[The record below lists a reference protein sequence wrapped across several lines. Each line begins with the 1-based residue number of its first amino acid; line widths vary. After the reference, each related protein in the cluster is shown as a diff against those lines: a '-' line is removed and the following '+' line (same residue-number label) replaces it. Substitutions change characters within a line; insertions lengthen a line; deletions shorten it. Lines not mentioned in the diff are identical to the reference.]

1 MTVASSIQYAK
12 PGPSIDRF
20 YMSSSKL
27 RAFLAVAQHGSFSAA
42 ARALGVT
49 QPTLTTQVQGLEQQ
63 YRVEL
68 FHRRGRRIEL
78 SAVGQRLLPVVR
90 QMSSLETEAYNLL
103 HDCGELNSGHLKLG
117 AVGPFHVTEM
127 VDAYRQRYPRV
138 EVSIR
143 MGNSVEVFEDLENY
157 VIDVGVLARFH
168 DAAGFC
174 AIPYARHAVILFVH
188 HQHPFAGRGAIP
200 IELLQGQAMLQRERG
215 SSTRRAIE
223 TALAAAGVKTQTAM
237 EIGSREAL
245 REAVAR
251 GIGIGAV
258 SEAEFIPDPRICAL
272 RIEGDP
278 AVTETF
284 LYCLA
289 ERRESL
295 LLKSFF
301 NVAAQI
307 REAVRS

>member
-1 MTVASSIQYAK
+1 
-12 PGPSIDRF
+12 
-20 YMSSSKL
+20 MSTARL

-42 ARALGVT
+42 ARALGLS

-78 SAVGQRLLPVVR
+78 SEVGLRLLPIVR
-90 QMSSLETEAYNLL
+90 QMSSLETEAYSLL

-127 VDAYRQRYPRV
+127 VDAYRRRYPRV

-143 MGNSVEVFEDLENY
+143 IGNSVEVFEDLENY
-157 VIDVGVLARFH
+157 VVDIGVLARFH
-168 DAAGFC
+168 DAPGFS
-174 AIPYARHAVILFVH
+174 AMRYARHAIILFVH
-188 HQHPFAGRGAIP
+188 HEHPFAQRSSVH
-200 IELLQGQAMLQRERG
+200 IEELQDQRMLQREQG
-215 SSTRRAIE
+215 SSTRRVLE
-223 TALAAAGVKTQTAM
+223 AAMAEAGVRTVTAM

-258 SEAEFIPDPRICAL
+258 SEAEFIPDPRIRPV

-278 AVTETF
+278 ASTETY
-284 LYCLA
+284 LYCLQ

-295 LLKSFF
+295 LLKSFLD
-301 NVAAQI
+301 VAQVI
-307 REAVRS
+307 RQAA